1 MRDANQTMEQSA
13 SMAAPLKGMS
23 DIERFDPNEVVPFAK
38 GLKPFSGISMA
49 QFPSIED
56 AGAKPDG
63 SAEALAPQN
72 YQFA

>member
-1 MRDANQTMEQSA
+1 
-13 SMAAPLKGMS
+13 
-23 DIERFDPNEVVPFAK
+23 
-38 GLKPFSGISMA
+38 MA

-56 AGAKPDG
+56 AGAKPGG